1 MVRGIIIAM
10 LIAGYAWISRQP
22 AASMTASLLIGAG
35 LQLAVILIRR
45 FVAADQQPMA
55 LYIFEMVADGAT
67 VFMFALGV
75 FGGIAN
81 IAAAV

>member
-1 MVRGIIIAM
+1 
-10 LIAGYAWISRQP
+10 
-22 AASMTASLLIGAG
+22 
-35 LQLAVILIRR
+35 
-45 FVAADQQPMA
+45 MA